1 MIVFVLIIV
10 VIIIAVSVVIYQ
22 SEDKGSYNQAYNKD
36 LLKITEEKEDMKLTE
51 ELLNIL
57 AEEGYRP
64 SLEKG
69 ENREIIYFKIEGDT
83 VMIDLFKDDP
93 NYAIIRYH
101 IGNVEPE
108 RRSETLERINLVN
121 WKVKYVTVV
130 MNDEYVF
137 ATCDILFSEGQELTN
152 IFLYLGAVT
161 TSKDI
166 FWRLEEEKASLN

>member
-22 SEDKGSYNQAYNKD
+22 SDDKEAYNKE
-36 LLKITEEKEDMKLTE
+36 LLKITEEKEDMKFTE

-64 SLEKG
+64 SLETG

-137 ATCDILFSEGQELTN
+137 ATCDILFSEGQELTD

>member
-22 SEDKGSYNQAYNKD
+22 SDDKEAYNKE
-36 LLKITEEKEDMKLTE
+36 LLEITEEKEDMKLTE

-69 ENREIIYFKIEGDT
+69 ENREIIYFKIEGYT

-101 IGNVEPE
+101 IGNVDPE

-121 WKVKYVTVV
+121 WEVKYVTIV
-130 MNDEYVF
+130 MNDEHVF
-137 ATCDILFSEGQELTN
+137 ATCDILFSEGDDLIG
-152 IFLYLGAVT
+152 IFLYLNAVIA
-161 TSKDI
+161 SKDI
-166 FWRLEEEKASLN
+166 FGD

>member
-22 SEDKGSYNQAYNKD
+22 SEDKEACDQAYNKE

-64 SLEKG
+64 SLETG

-108 RRSETLERINLVN
+108 LRSETLERINLVN
-121 WKVKYVTVV
+121 WKVKYVTLL

-137 ATCDILFSEGQELTN
+137 ATCDILFSEGHDLTG

>member
-1 MIVFVLIIV
+1 MIVFVLIIM

-22 SEDKGSYNQAYNKD
+22 SEDKESYNQVYNKE
-36 LLKITEEKEDMKLTE
+36 LLKIAEEKEDMKLTE

-64 SLEKG
+64 ALETG

-121 WKVKYVTVV
+121 WEVKYVTVV
-130 MNDEYVF
+130 MNDEHVF
-137 ATCDILFSEGQELTN
+137 STCDILFSEGDDLIG
-152 IFLYLGAVT
+152 IFLYLAAVT

>member
-22 SEDKGSYNQAYNKD
+22 SADKEACDQAYNKE

-57 AEEGYRP
+57 AEEGYKP
-64 SLEKG
+64 ALETG

-93 NYAIIRYH
+93 NYAIIRLSLIH
-101 IGNVEPE
+101 I
-108 RRSETLERINLVN
+108 
-121 WKVKYVTVV
+121 
-130 MNDEYVF
+130 
-137 ATCDILFSEGQELTN
+137 
-152 IFLYLGAVT
+152 
-161 TSKDI
+161 
-166 FWRLEEEKASLN
+166 

>member
-22 SEDKGSYNQAYNKD
+22 SDDKEAYNKE

-64 SLEKG
+64 ALETG
-69 ENREIIYFKIEGDT
+69 ENREIIYFKIEGNT

-108 RRSETLERINLVN
+108 LRSEILERINLVN
-121 WKVKYVTVV
+121 WKVKYVTLL

-137 ATCDILFSEGQELTN
+137 ATCDILFSEGHDLTG

-161 TSKDI
+161 ASKDI